1 MILAAFAVISQIFL
15 VSNKSKVFL
24 SIEFEDRRNLM
35 KSGSSTLK
43 AFLTTTTTCIF
54 AMGISSTFQEA
65 SSADLNKYIDVDFI
79 SEFVIGTYED
89 DTTTDSTENN
99 PEMRVLGELHVGGK
113 FKADNGL
120 TIGGEIEFDADNDGT
135 NNIDEIYMYVSGDFG
150 RFEVGDQDG
159 AGDKFSW
166 DVPSVGFGQV
176 GGDWNT
182 GDDGFAG
189 INPVTEIGESS
200 DDTKITYYLPKIRD
214 LKVGISWAPLDDDGG
229 SANLARGQEQ
239 DQIEAGAEYSVQLG
253 GSSATINAAY
263 YSAEDND
270 ANDEDHSNWG
280 LGLTVE
286 NGPITFGIGHVD
298 NGDSG
303 RAQGENVEGT
313 TIGIAYET
321 GPWGFGASYNF
332 SEFDAAASQDQTV
345 WSIGGA
351 YTYEPSFDGKNPVTA
366 LLGIDLTVFDRANS
380 NNGLTQGDDGWVA
393 IGYLAL

>member
-1 MILAAFAVISQIFL
+1 MNSGL
-15 VSNKSKVFL
+15 SK
-24 SIEFEDRRNLM
+24 
-35 KSGSSTLK
+35 LK
-43 AFLTTTTTCIF
+43 AFLTTTLSCIF
-54 AMGISSTFQEA
+54 ALTISSNFHEA
-65 SSADLNKYIDVDFI
+65 SSADLNKYVGVDFTA
-79 SEFVIGTYED
+79 EFVIGTYED

-99 PEMRVLGELHVGGK
+99 PEMRAMGELHVDGK

-120 TIGGEIEFDADNDGT
+120 TIGGEIELDADNDGT
-135 NNIDEIYMYVSGDFG
+135 NNIDEIYMYVSGYFG
-150 RFEVGDQDG
+150 RIEAGDQDG

-182 GDDGFAG
+182 DDDGFAG

-200 DDTKITYYLPKIRD
+200 DDTKITYYLPKMGG

-229 SANLARGQEQ
+229 SATLARGQEQ
-239 DQIEAGAEYSVQLG
+239 DQIEAGAEYSVKVG
-253 GSSATINAAY
+253 ESSATINAAY

-280 LGLTVE
+280 LGLTLE
-286 NGPITFGIGHVD
+286 TGPITFGIGHVD

-303 RAQGENVEGT
+303 RAPGENVEGT

-321 GPWGFGASYNF
+321 GPWGFGASYNVT
-332 SEFDAAASQDQTV
+332 EFDAAASQDQTV

-351 YTYEPSFDGKNPVTA
+351 YTFEPSVDGKNPLTA
-366 LLGIDLTVFDRANS
+366 LLGVDLTVFDRDDS
-380 NNGLTQGDDGWVA
+380 NNGATQGDNGWVA
-393 IGYLAL
+393 IGYLALEF